1 MEIWIL
7 LGLFMLLL
15 FLKVPVAFS
24 MGIASL
30 VYIVVASPD
39 VPLTLISQ
47 RMIAGSTGFVIIAV
61 PFFILAAEIMNA
73 GSVTDR
79 LFNFAS
85 VIVGRTRGGHAQA
98 NVMASMV
105 FAGISG
111 SALADAAGLG
121 VIEIKAMKDKGYS
134 SEFSAA
140 VSAASSIIGPIIP
153 PSTALIFFGISAQVP
168 IGNLFA
174 AGILPGILM
183 GIMMMIL
190 IYFIARWKKF
200 PRHVISSK
208 QSLKY
213 SKEAF
218 LSMLTPVII
227 VGGILG
233 GVFTPTEASCVAVVY
248 ALILAVVVYRE
259 VRIQDLPRLFTK
271 TAKLTGMILFLIG
284 SSTLYAWVISFAGI
298 PVLIKGLFLG
308 VTESPILGL
317 LLLNLLLLIVGCFME
332 TIASILILT
341 PILLPVAVQFGLT
354 PTQFGVVMVVNLCI
368 GLLTPPMAV
377 VLYVTARIADAPVY
391 KVVKALLPF
400 YAVLIGALLLITYI
414 SWFTMYIPGLIYG

>member
-47 RMIAGSTGFVIIAV
+47 RMVAGSTGFVIIAV

-174 AGILPGILM
+174 AGILP
-183 GIMMMIL
+183 
-190 IYFIARWKKF
+190 
-200 PRHVISSK
+200 
-208 QSLKY
+208 
-213 SKEAF
+213 
-218 LSMLTPVII
+218 
-227 VGGILG
+227 
-233 GVFTPTEASCVAVVY
+233 
-248 ALILAVVVYRE
+248 
-259 VRIQDLPRLFTK
+259 
-271 TAKLTGMILFLIG
+271 
-284 SSTLYAWVISFAGI
+284 
-298 PVLIKGLFLG
+298 
-308 VTESPILGL
+308 
-317 LLLNLLLLIVGCFME
+317 
-332 TIASILILT
+332 
-341 PILLPVAVQFGLT
+341 
-354 PTQFGVVMVVNLCI
+354 
-368 GLLTPPMAV
+368 
-377 VLYVTARIADAPVY
+377 
-391 KVVKALLPF
+391 
-400 YAVLIGALLLITYI
+400 
-414 SWFTMYIPGLIYG
+414 